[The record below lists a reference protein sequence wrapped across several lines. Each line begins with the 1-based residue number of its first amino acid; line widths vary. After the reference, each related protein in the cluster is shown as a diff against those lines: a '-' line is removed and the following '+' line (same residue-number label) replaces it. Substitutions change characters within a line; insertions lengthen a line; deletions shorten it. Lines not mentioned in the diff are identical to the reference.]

1 MGEVLILSA
10 RDIRALLTIDDCIAA
25 VEEAFLLHAQHR
37 SVGPASLSLHVNGG
51 AFHVKGAALGRSLAV
66 KVNGN
71 FFANPARG
79 LPRIQ
84 GVIILADAGDGR
96 PLAILDSIDITIL
109 RTGAATA
116 VAARHLALP
125 DAHSLLVCGCGLQ
138 GRISIEAIRRVRD
151 IDEVLL
157 YDVDSARAAAL
168 ATEVGGRV
176 VDQVG
181 SADIIVTC
189 TPSRSAFLDHARAG
203 TFIAAVGADSSEKQ
217 ELAPSLMASSAIIV
231 DDLAQCASF
240 GDLRGAIAAGAM
252 SEQDIR
258 GSLGD
263 VVAGITRGRQ
273 SNEEVV
279 IFDSTGTAL
288 QDVAAAAIVYERAL
302 AAGVGVRVV
311 M

>member
-1 MGEVLILSA
+1 MSEVLILSA
-10 RDIRALLTIDDCIAA
+10 QDIRALLTIDDCIAA

-37 SVGPASLSLHVNGG
+37 SVGPASISLHVEGG
-51 AFHVKGAALGRSLAV
+51 AFHVKAAAIGRSVAV

-71 FFANPARG
+71 FFDNPARG

-84 GVIILADAGDGR
+84 GVIVLGDASNGR

-116 VAARHLALP
+116 VAAKHLALP

-138 GRISIEAIRRVRD
+138 GRISVEAIRRVRN

-157 YDVDSARAAAL
+157 YDIDTARAAAL
-168 ATEVGGRV
+168 AHEVGGTV
-176 VDQVG
+176 VDHVVD
-181 SADIIVTC
+181 ADIIVTC
-189 TPSRSAFLDHARAG
+189 TPSRHAFLGSAKAG
-203 TFIAAVGADSSEKQ
+203 AFIAAVGADSSEKQ
-217 ELAPSLMASSAIIV
+217 ELAPSLMASSAVIV

-252 SEQDIR
+252 TEHDVR
-258 GSLGD
+258 GTLGD
-263 VVAGITRGRQ
+263 VIAGVTMGRR
-273 SNEEVV
+273 SNDEVV

-288 QDVAAAAIVYERAL
+288 QDVAAARIVYERAV
-302 AAGVGVRVV
+302 AAGVGTRV
-311 M
+311 ML

>member
-1 MGEVLILSA
+1 MSEVLILSGQ
-10 RDIRALLTIDDCIAA
+10 DIRTLLTVDDCIAA

-37 SVGPASLSLHVNGG
+37 SVGPASLSLHVDGG
-51 AFHVKGAALGRSLAV
+51 AFHVKAAAIGGSVAV
-66 KVNGN
+66 KMNGN
-71 FFANPARG
+71 FFDNPSRG

-84 GVIILADAGDGR
+84 GVVILGDAGNGR

-116 VAARHLALP
+116 VAAKHLALP
-125 DAHSLLVCGCGLQ
+125 DAHTLLVCGCGLQ
-138 GRISIEAIRRVRD
+138 GRISIDAIRRVRP

-157 YDVDSARAAAL
+157 FDIDPARAAAL
-168 ATEVGGRV
+168 ASEVGGRV
-176 VDQVG
+176 VDHMVD
-181 SADIIVTC
+181 ADIIVTC
-189 TPSRSAFLDHARAG
+189 TPSRAAFLSSAKAG
-203 TFIAAVGADSSEKQ
+203 AFIAAVGADSSEKQ
-217 ELAPSLMASSAIIV
+217 EIAPALMAASAVIV

-252 SEQDIR
+252 IERDVR

-263 VVAGITRGRQ
+263 VIAGITPGRR

-288 QDVAAAAIVYERAL
+288 QDVAAAAIVYERAI
-302 AAGVGVRVV
+302 AAGAGTRV
-311 M
+311 MM